1 MYQYEYEGGVA
12 LCISKYEYEGGVAGR
27 LAPVHGSGDR
37 RRRKARPQ
45 QSGPGGPR
53 ARCAIQLL
61 PDTSS
66 LIVRSN
72 DLPEAETLIREG
84 WGEGQFDNS
93 RGQGDLVCLA
103 TSKCCLIQDLFNCF
117 I

>member
-1 MYQYEYEGGVA
+1 MYQ
-12 LCISKYEYEGGVAGR
+12 CEYEGGVAGR

-45 QSGPGGPR
+45 QSGPGLPR

-72 DLPEAETLIREG
+72 DLPEAETLIREVG
-84 WGEGQFDNS
+84 VGLVEAMGPGVS
-93 RGQGDLVCLA
+93 RYVQLLPD
-103 TSKCCLIQDLFNCF
+103 TRPF
-117 I
+117 